1 MYHKEVL
8 MVETRRFQNTYFI
21 RNKIP
26 KAIQSKDT
34 EEPNDHVL
42 NPLLMLS
49 QQLNSKTQEM

>member
-1 MYHKEVL
+1 